1 MQAPSKSKAI
11 LLLLLPFG
19 LILNCSSSDE
29 GTDWQLVWS
38 EEFDGAAGTSLDQ
51 AKWNFDLGTGAEIGL
66 PGWGNNELQFYTNR
80 TENASLDGEG
90 NLVITAREES
100 FEGSNY
106 TSARINT
113 QDKLEIT
120 YGRIEARIQ
129 TPFGQ
134 GLWPAFWLLGT
145 SQEGEIWP
153 QIGEIDVM
161 ELRGQQ
167 PTVVASTVHGPG
179 YSAGN
184 GISDDYVLTN
194 SRFDTEFHVFAAEW
208 FTDKIDFYVDGF
220 LHHTVTKEEIE
231 NAGNE
236 WVFND
241 PFFLI
246 LNVAV
251 GGNYVGSP
259 NTSTR
264 FPQTMLVDYIRVYSE

>member
-1 MQAPSKSKAI
+1 MRTMRSQLKFKALI
-11 LLLLLPFG
+11 AVVLPLTF
-19 LILNCSSSDE
+19 ILNCSSSNE
-29 GTDWQLVWS
+29 GTDWQLIWS
-38 EEFDGAAGTSLDQ
+38 DEFDGATGASLDQ
-51 AKWNFDLGTGAEIGL
+51 SKWNFEIGRGQN
-66 PGWGNNELQFYTNR
+66 GWGNNELQYYTDR
-80 TENASLDGEG
+80 TENASLDGDG
-90 NLVITAREES
+90 NLVITAREEN
-100 FEGSNY
+100 FEGANY
-106 TSARINT
+106 TSARITT

-120 YGRIEARIQ
+120 YGRIEARIK

-145 SQEGEIWP
+145 SNSGEIWP

-167 PTVVASTVHGPG
+167 PTKIASTVHGPG

-184 GISDDYVLTN
+184 GISGDYNLTN

-208 FTDKIDFYVDGF
+208 FIDKIDFYVDGF
-220 LHHTVTKEEIE
+220 LHHTVTKEQIE

-236 WVFND
+236 WVYND

-259 NTSTR
+259 NQSTR
-264 FPQTMLVDYIRVYSE
+264 FPQSMTIDYVRIYSE

>member
-1 MQAPSKSKAI
+1 MKTQNSFFRIQIHLI
-11 LLLLLPFG
+11 LLA
-19 LILNCSSSDE
+19 ISVSAVSCSSEDS
-29 GTDWQLVWS
+29 GPDWQLVWS
-38 EEFDGAAGTSLDQ
+38 DEFEGAAGSSLDQ
-51 AKWNFDLGTGAEIGL
+51 TKWNFEIGRGQN
-66 PGWGNNELQFYTNR
+66 GWGNNELQYYTDR

-90 NLVITAREES
+90 NLVIIARQEN
-100 FEGSNY
+100 FQGANY
-106 TSARINT
+106 TSSRITT

-120 YGRIEARIQ
+120 YGRIEARIK

-145 SQEGEIWP
+145 TNSGEIWP

-167 PTVVASTVHGPG
+167 PTKIASTVHGPG

-184 GISDDYVLTN
+184 GITDDYTLTN

-220 LHHTVTKEEIE
+220 LHHTVTREEIE

-236 WVFND
+236 WVYND

-259 NTSTR
+259 NASTP
-264 FPQTMLVDYIRVYSE
+264 FPQSLTIDYVRVYGE

>member
-1 MQAPSKSKAI
+1 MRLQTKLKSLAI
-11 LLLLLPFG
+11 LVLPLFLFFG
-19 LILNCSSSDE
+19 CTSTDE
-29 GTDWQLVWS
+29 GTDWKLIWS
-38 EEFDGAAGTSLDQ
+38 DEFDGAAGATLDQ
-51 AKWNFDLGTGAEIGL
+51 SKWNFEIGRGQN
-66 PGWGNNELQFYTNR
+66 GWGNNELQYYTDR
-80 TENASLDGEG
+80 TENAALDGEG

-100 FEGSNY
+100 FEGANY
-106 TSARINT
+106 TSSRITT

-120 YGRIEARIQ
+120 YGRIEARIK

-145 SQEGEIWP
+145 PNGDEIWP

-167 PTVVASTVHGPG
+167 PTKIASTVHGPG

-184 GISDDYVLTN
+184 GISGDYNLTN

-220 LHHTVTKEEIE
+220 LHHTVTKEQIE

-236 WVFND
+236 WVYND

-259 NTSTR
+259 NQATR
-264 FPQTMLVDYIRVYSE
+264 FPQSMTIDYVRVYSE

>member
-1 MQAPSKSKAI
+1 MKSMRSQTKLKSLAI
-11 LLLLLPFG
+11 LFLPLLLFFR
-19 LILNCSSSDE
+19 CTSTDE
-29 GTDWQLVWS
+29 GTDWQLIWS
-38 EEFDGAAGTSLDQ
+38 DEFDGAAGATLDQ
-51 AKWNFDLGTGAEIGL
+51 SKWNFEIGRGQN
-66 PGWGNNELQFYTNR
+66 GWGNNELQYYTDR
-80 TENASLDGEG
+80 TENAALDGEG
-90 NLVITAREES
+90 NLIITAREES
-100 FEGSNY
+100 FDGANY
-106 TSARINT
+106 TSSRITT

-120 YGRIEARIQ
+120 YGRIEARIK

-145 SQEGEIWP
+145 PNGDEIWP

-167 PTVVASTVHGPG
+167 PTKIASTVHGPG

-184 GISDDYVLTN
+184 GISGDYNLTN

-220 LHHTVTKEEIE
+220 LHHTVTKEQIE

-236 WVFND
+236 WVYND

-259 NTSTR
+259 NQATR
-264 FPQTMLVDYIRVYSE
+264 FPQSMTIDYVRVYSE

>member
-1 MQAPSKSKAI
+1 MKAMRSQSKLLALAI
-11 LLLLLPFG
+11 LALPLFLVLG
-19 LILNCSSSDE
+19 CSSSDE

-38 EEFDGAAGTSLDQ
+38 DEFDGAEGASLDQ
-51 AKWNFDLGTGAEIGL
+51 SKWNFEIGRGQN
-66 PGWGNNELQFYTNR
+66 GWGNNELQYYTDR
-80 TENASLDGEG
+80 TENAALDGEG

-100 FEGSNY
+100 FEGANY
-106 TSARINT
+106 TSSRITT

-120 YGRIEARIQ
+120 YGRIEARIK

-145 SQEGEIWP
+145 SNSGEIWP

-167 PTVVASTVHGPG
+167 PTKIASTVHGPG

-184 GISDDYVLTN
+184 GISDDYTLTN

-220 LHHTVTKEEIE
+220 LHHTVTKEQIE

-236 WVFND
+236 WVYND

-259 NTSTR
+259 NQSTR
-264 FPQTMLVDYIRVYSE
+264 FPQTLTVDYVRVYSE

>member
-1 MQAPSKSKAI
+1 MRSQTKLKSLAI
-11 LLLLLPFG
+11 LFLPLLLFFR
-19 LILNCSSSDE
+19 CTSTDE
-29 GTDWQLVWS
+29 GTDWQLIWS
-38 EEFDGAAGTSLDQ
+38 DEFDGAAGATLDQ
-51 AKWNFDLGTGAEIGL
+51 SKWNFEIGRGQN
-66 PGWGNNELQFYTNR
+66 GWGNNELQYYTDR
-80 TENASLDGEG
+80 TENAALDGEG
-90 NLVITAREES
+90 NLIITAREES
-100 FEGSNY
+100 FDGANY
-106 TSARINT
+106 TSSRITT

-120 YGRIEARIQ
+120 YGRIEARIK

-145 SQEGEIWP
+145 PNGDEIWP

-167 PTVVASTVHGPG
+167 PTKIASTVHGPG

-184 GISDDYVLTN
+184 GISGDYNLTN

-220 LHHTVTKEEIE
+220 LHHTVTKEQIE

-236 WVFND
+236 WVYND

-259 NTSTR
+259 NQATR
-264 FPQTMLVDYIRVYSE
+264 FPQSMTIDYVRVYSE

>member
-1 MQAPSKSKAI
+1 MKSMRSQTKLKSLAI
-11 LLLLLPFG
+11 LVLPLFLIFG
-19 LILNCSSSDE
+19 CTSTDE
-29 GTDWQLVWS
+29 GTDWQLIWS
-38 EEFDGAAGTSLDQ
+38 DEFDGATGASLDQ
-51 AKWNFDLGTGAEIGL
+51 SKWNFEIGRGQN
-66 PGWGNNELQFYTNR
+66 GWGNNELQYYTDR
-80 TENASLDGEG
+80 TENAALDGEG
-90 NLVITAREES
+90 NLVITAWEES
-100 FEGSNY
+100 FEGANY
-106 TSARINT
+106 TSSRITT

-120 YGRIEARIQ
+120 YGRIEARIK

-145 SQEGEIWP
+145 SNSGEIWP

-167 PTVVASTVHGPG
+167 PTKIASTVHGPG

-184 GISDDYVLTN
+184 GISGDYNLTN

-208 FTDKIDFYVDGF
+208 FTDKIDFYLDGF
-220 LHHTVTKEEIE
+220 LHHTVTKEQIE

-236 WVFND
+236 WVYND
-241 PFFLI
+241 PFFVI

-259 NTSTR
+259 NQSTR
-264 FPQTMLVDYIRVYSE
+264 FPQSMTIDYVRIYSE

>member
-1 MQAPSKSKAI
+1 MKSMRSQTKLKRLAI
-11 LLLLLPFG
+11 LVLPLFLIFG
-19 LILNCSSSDE
+19 CTSTDD

-38 EEFDGAAGTSLDQ
+38 DEFDGAEGATLDQ
-51 AKWNFDLGTGAEIGL
+51 SKWNFEIGRGQN
-66 PGWGNNELQFYTNR
+66 GWGNNELQYYTDR
-80 TENASLDGEG
+80 SENVSLDRDG
-90 NLVITAREES
+90 NLIITAREEN
-100 FEGSNY
+100 FEGANY
-106 TSARINT
+106 TSARITT

-120 YGRIEARIQ
+120 YGRIEARIK

-145 SQEGEIWP
+145 SNSGEIWP

-167 PTVVASTVHGPG
+167 PTKIASTAHGPG

-184 GISDDYVLTN
+184 GISGDYTLSN

-220 LHHTVTKEEIE
+220 LHHTVTKEQIE

-236 WVFND
+236 WVYND

-259 NTSTR
+259 NQTTR
-264 FPQTMLVDYIRVYSE
+264 FPQTLIIDYVRVYSE

>member
-1 MQAPSKSKAI
+1 MKSMRSQIKFKALI
-11 LLLLLPFG
+11 AVVLPLTF
-19 LILNCSSSDE
+19 ILNCSSSNE
-29 GTDWQLVWS
+29 GTDWQLIWS
-38 EEFDGAAGTSLDQ
+38 DEFDGATGASLDQ
-51 AKWNFDLGTGAEIGL
+51 SKWNFEIGRGQN
-66 PGWGNNELQFYTNR
+66 GWGNNELQYYTDR
-80 TENASLDGEG
+80 TENAALDGEG

-100 FEGSNY
+100 FEGANY
-106 TSARINT
+106 TSSRITT

-120 YGRIEARIQ
+120 YGRIEARIK

-145 SQEGEIWP
+145 SNSGEIWP

-167 PTVVASTVHGPG
+167 PTKIASTVHGPG

-184 GISDDYVLTN
+184 GISGDYNLTN

-220 LHHTVTKEEIE
+220 LHHTVTKEQIE

-236 WVFND
+236 WVYND
-241 PFFLI
+241 PFFVI

-259 NTSTR
+259 NQSTR
-264 FPQTMLVDYIRVYSE
+264 FPQSMTIDYVRIYSE

>member
-1 MQAPSKSKAI
+1 MRSQTKLKSLAI
-11 LLLLLPFG
+11 LFLPLLLFFR
-19 LILNCSSSDE
+19 CTSTDE
-29 GTDWQLVWS
+29 GTDWQLIWS
-38 EEFDGAAGTSLDQ
+38 DEFDGAAGATLDQ
-51 AKWNFDLGTGAEIGL
+51 SKWNFEIGRGQN
-66 PGWGNNELQFYTNR
+66 GWGNNELQYYTDR
-80 TENASLDGEG
+80 TENVALDGEG

-100 FEGSNY
+100 FEGANY
-106 TSARINT
+106 TSSRITT

-120 YGRIEARIQ
+120 YGRIEARIK

-145 SQEGEIWP
+145 PNGDEIWP

-167 PTVVASTVHGPG
+167 PTKIASTVHGPG

-184 GISDDYVLTN
+184 GISGDYNLTN

-220 LHHTVTKEEIE
+220 LHHTVTKEQIE

-236 WVFND
+236 WVYND

-259 NTSTR
+259 NQATR
-264 FPQTMLVDYIRVYSE
+264 FPQSMTIDYVRVYSE

>member
-1 MQAPSKSKAI
+1 MRSQLKFKALI
-11 LLLLLPFG
+11 AVVLPLTF
-19 LILNCSSSDE
+19 ILNCSSSNE
-29 GTDWQLVWS
+29 GTDWQLIWS
-38 EEFDGAAGTSLDQ
+38 DEFDGATGASLDQ
-51 AKWNFDLGTGAEIGL
+51 SKWNFEIGRGQN
-66 PGWGNNELQFYTNR
+66 GWGNNELQYYTDR
-80 TENASLDGEG
+80 TENAALDGEG

-100 FEGSNY
+100 FEGANY
-106 TSARINT
+106 TSSRITT

-120 YGRIEARIQ
+120 YGRIEARIK

-145 SQEGEIWP
+145 SNSGEIWP

-167 PTVVASTVHGPG
+167 PTKIASTVHGPG

-184 GISDDYVLTN
+184 GVSGDYNLTN

-220 LHHTVTKEEIE
+220 LHHTVTKEQIE

-236 WVFND
+236 WVYND

-259 NTSTR
+259 NQATR
-264 FPQTMLVDYIRVYSE
+264 FPQSMTIDYVRIYSE